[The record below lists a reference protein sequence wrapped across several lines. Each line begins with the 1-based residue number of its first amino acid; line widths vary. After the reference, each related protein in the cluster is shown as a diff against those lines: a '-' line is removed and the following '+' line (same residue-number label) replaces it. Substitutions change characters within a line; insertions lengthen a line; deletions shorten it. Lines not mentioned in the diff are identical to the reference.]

1 MCQATGQ
8 CNGVTVVSKIN
19 IDLSSR
25 SFSFGEGVAET
36 VVKHIKS
43 QVNSHKSRQVLRRKG
58 FEAMGPFGRGT

>member
-8 CNGVTVVSKIN
+8 CNGVTIVSKIN
-19 IDLSSR
+19 IDLSSQ

-43 QVNSHKSRQVLRRKG
+43 QVNSHKSRQVR
-58 FEAMGPFGRGT
+58 